1 MLAAD
6 KLRKRS
12 IYIECQTQAL
22 AVHMEVAATV

>member
-12 IYIECQTQAL
+12 IYIERQTQAM
-22 AVHMEVAATV
+22 AVHTEVAATV